1 MLVHQRVSDTFRS
14 SNILNGRFPNEM
26 ELHCWENHLIAVD
39 GELPWI
45 TGWYFC
51 FLFFWIWR
59 NWPHIRNRAWR
70 HLCFNSWSARGRMW
84 TQFLDYKQDILRT
97 YKCIVI
103 HAVSYKENDE
113 IITHLHCVIFPYL
126 CLKLCDM
133 IWCLKS
139 ESQHIGRFYFASCVL
154 ASWREPCELW
164 PCPILWLPWSCWQS
178 AYSPVSPLGRKVLTL
193 IFWLAL
199 LHVAF
204 LNSLLGHVRNRDHAS
219 PSMKHD

>member
-1 MLVHQRVSDTFRS
+1 M
-14 SNILNGRFPNEM
+14 
-26 ELHCWENHLIAVD
+26 HCN
-39 GELPWI
+39 
-45 TGWYFC
+45 
-51 FLFFWIWR
+51 
-59 NWPHIRNRAWR
+59 
-70 HLCFNSWSARGRMW
+70 
-84 TQFLDYKQDILRT
+84 
-97 YKCIVI
+97 
-103 HAVSYKENDE
+103 E
-113 IITHLHCVIFPYL
+113 IITHLHCMIFPYL

-204 LNSLLGHVRNRDHAS
+204 LNSLFGMSGIEIMLAPVWSMTKGSSIDTQKGADGVLENCSKSLHSLHVAQAWGHAVLVLLSSDGNPMCCRLWESNVRAIWVTNVWNPNFKIRSCSGCVSFALNFDFACTWCEASEVQTKNIEANRRL
-219 PSMKHD
+219 